1 MSVPGI
7 HRVRRL
13 AGRMPLHVTLVVA
26 ILALVAVALAV
37 AGAAASAALRGS
49 LVDRVDAQLER
60 DADPIAEQF
69 TNRKYRT
76 PYESAHFTGP
86 APYFIVVCDE
96 QGTRTDDTRRDL
108 WGDESP
114 PVLPTMTLAEA
125 TSRTKTPFTVPS
137 ERGDGSW
144 RVRVAVANNRSVSL
158 AANLDDV
165 ESTLVQLRKLE
176 LVIGLVV
183 LVLLGAIASV
193 VVRRSLR
200 PLVEVEHTAEAIAAG
215 DLSRRV
221 PHRDPRTEVGRLAQA
236 LNSMLEQIET
246 AFEHEATSKAEA
258 RRSEERMRR
267 FVTDASH
274 ELRTPLTSIR
284 GFSELYR
291 QGAVRDTDDLAR
303 LMRRIEDES
312 ARMGLLVEDLL
323 LLARLDQQRPL
334 ERKPVDLIPVAA
346 DAVDDAHAIAPGRTV
361 RLQIGDGP
369 VAPVVLGD
377 ESRLRQ
383 IVANLVGNALTH
395 TPDDAEITVRV
406 ATEPRNGDGL
416 GAVIEV
422 SDTGPGLSAEDA
434 ERVFERFYRADAS
447 RTRVSGGSG
456 LGLSIVAALTA
467 AHGGSVDVETQPGR
481 GATFRVLLPVLS
493 AEVSS
498 GVPEPSLGR
507 PEA

>member
-1 MSVPGI
+1 MTTMP

-13 AGRMPLHVTLVVA
+13 AGRTPLRVTLVLA
-26 ILALVAVALAV
+26 ILALVAVALTV
-37 AGAAASAALRGS
+37 AGAAANAALRRS
-49 LVDRVDAQLER
+49 LVARVDAQLAR
-60 DADPIAEQF
+60 DAKPLSHEF
-69 TNRKYRT
+69 TSSKHVDRKE
-76 PYESAHFTGP
+76 PGLFNGP
-86 APYFIVVCDE
+86 APYFIVVSDA
-96 QGTRTDDTRRDL
+96 QGNRAEDTTEDL

-114 PVLPTMTLAEA
+114 PVLPTLTLDEA
-125 TSRTKTPFTVPS
+125 KRRANRPFTVAADN
-137 ERGDGSW
+137 GQHSW
-144 RVRVAVANNRSVSL
+144 RVLVAIVNDRSVAL
-158 AANLDDV
+158 AANLADV
-165 ESTLVQLRKLE
+165 DQTLARLRDLQ

-183 LVLLGAIASV
+183 LVLLGAIAYV

-200 PLVEVEHTAEAIAAG
+200 PLVEVEHTAEAIASG

-221 PHRDPRTEVGRLAQA
+221 PERDPRTEVGRLAQA
-236 LNSMLEQIET
+236 LNSMLAQIET

-291 QGAVRDTDDLAR
+291 QGAVRDTDDVAR
-303 LMRRIEDES
+303 LMLRIEDES

-334 ERKPVDLIPVAA
+334 ERNPVDLIPVAA
-346 DAVDDAHAIAPGRTV
+346 DAVHDAQVIAPGRV
-361 RLQIGDGP
+361 IRLRIGDGP

-383 IVANLVGNALTH
+383 VVANLVGNALTH
-395 TPDDAEITVRV
+395 TPDDAAITVRV
-406 ATEPRNGDGL
+406 ATEPRTGNGL

-434 ERVFERFYRADAS
+434 EKVFERFYRADAS
-447 RTRVSGGSG
+447 RTRSSGGSG

-467 AHGGSVDVETQPGR
+467 AHGGSVEVESEPGQ
-481 GATFRVLLPVLS
+481 GATFRVVLPVLQDE
-493 AEVSS
+493 ASS
-498 GVPEPSLGR
+498 GVPEPGVGR
-507 PEA
+507 SDA